1 MLTQLL
7 PERLRPY
14 GKAVAAALATLAG
27 VGVTFIVTGDLDR
40 EALSV
45 ALTGLVG
52 TLLVFSTPNDV

>member
-7 PERLRPY
+7 PERLRPAA
-14 GKAVAAALATLAG
+14 KAVAAALVTLAG
-27 VGVTFIVTGDLDR
+27 VGITFLVTGELDR

-52 TLLVFSTPNDV
+52 TLLVYATPNV